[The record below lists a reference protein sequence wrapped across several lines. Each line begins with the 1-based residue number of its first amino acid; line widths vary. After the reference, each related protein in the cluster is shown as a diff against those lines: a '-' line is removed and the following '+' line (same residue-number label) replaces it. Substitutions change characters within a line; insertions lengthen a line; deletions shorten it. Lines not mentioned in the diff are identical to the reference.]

1 MDEKEFKDHTKKFAT
16 QNLKSEA
23 DLLKDQLVAWR
34 RDFHRYPEL
43 GFQEFRTS
51 GIVAKYLSS
60 LGMEVQTGI
69 GETGVVGLL
78 EGSRPGPVVML
89 RFDMDALP
97 IQEANQTDYISQ
109 TPGVMHACGHDAH
122 MAIGLGIAQLLTRR
136 REELAGTIK
145 FVFQPG
151 EEGCGG
157 ALAMI
162 ADRVLENPKP
172 DVALGLHVWNDQ
184 PLGLLAAGNG
194 GVMAAADIFTIKVQ
208 GKGGHGAQPHL
219 CVDAVLIASQIVVAL
234 QSVVARNVNP
244 RQTAVVSVGS
254 IHAGTAFNIMADT
267 AEMTGTIRTFDATT
281 HADIVHRLT
290 ELVENTAQALGGSA
304 TIEIKAISPT
314 TVNDAETAQLARE
327 TAITVLGAEHVT
339 ADQFTMTAEDM
350 SEFLSRVPGCFFF
363 IGSANAEKGLNAPH
377 HNPRFDIDEDVLPMG
392 VAVLASIALRYL
404 NGE

>member
-1 MDEKEFKDHTKKFAT
+1 MIIP
-16 QNLKSEA
+16 SEA
-23 DLLKDQLVAWR
+23 LAMREQLVTWR
-34 RDFHRYPEL
+34 RDFHRHPEL
-43 GFQEFRTS
+43 GFQELRTS
-51 GIVAKYLSS
+51 GIVAKHLSS

-69 GETGVVGLL
+69 GKTGVVGLL
-78 EGSRPGPVVML
+78 EGSRPGPIVML

-97 IQEANQTDYISQ
+97 IHEMNQTDYVSQ

-122 MAIGLGIAQLLTRR
+122 TAIGMGIAQLLAKH

-162 ADRVLENPKP
+162 GDKVLEDPKP

-234 QSVVARNVNP
+234 QSIVARNINP
-244 RQTAVVSVGS
+244 RQTAVVTAGS
-254 IHAGTAFNIMADT
+254 IHAGTAFNIIADT

-281 HADIVHRLT
+281 RDQIVRRMT
-290 ELVENTAQALGGSA
+290 EVVEDTARAQGGSA
-304 TIEIKAISPT
+304 TIEVKAISPA
-314 TVNDAETAQLARE
+314 TVNDAEIAQRVRE
-327 TAITVLGAEHVT
+327 TAIEVIGAEHVT

-363 IGSANAEKGLNAPH
+363 VGSANAEKGLNAPH
-377 HNPRFDIDEDVLPMG
+377 HNPHFDIDEDVMPLG
-392 VAVLASIALRYL
+392 VAILASTALHYL

>member
-1 MDEKEFKDHTKKFAT
+1 MIDIIRT
-16 QNLKSEA
+16 EA
-23 DLLKDQLVAWR
+23 HSLKDQLIAWR
-34 RDFHRYPEL
+34 RDFHCHPEL

-60 LGMEVQTGI
+60 LGMEVQTGV
-69 GETGVVGLL
+69 GKTGVVGLL
-78 EGSRPGPVVML
+78 EGSQPGPVVML

-97 IQEANQTDYISQ
+97 IHELNQTDYVSENA
-109 TPGVMHACGHDAH
+109 GVMHACGHDAH
-122 MAIGLGIAQLLTRR
+122 TAIGLGIAQLMAKH

-162 ADRVLENPKP
+162 ADNVLENPKP

-234 QSVVARNVNP
+234 QSIVARNVNP
-244 RQTAVVSVGS
+244 RQTAVVTVGS
-254 IHAGTAFNIMADT
+254 IHAGTAFNIIADT
-267 AEMTGTIRTFDATT
+267 AEMTGTIRTFDTATR
-281 HADIVHRLT
+281 DQIVGRMT
-290 ELVENTAQALGGSA
+290 EVVEQTARALGGSA
-304 TIEIKAISPT
+304 TIEIKAISPA
-314 TVNDAETAQLARE
+314 TVNDERVAQVVRE
-327 TAITVLGAEHVT
+327 TAIEVLGAEHVT
-339 ADQFTMTAEDM
+339 ADQLTMTAEDM

-363 IGSANAEKGLNAPH
+363 IGSANAAKGLNAPH
-377 HNPRFDIDEDVLPMG
+377 HNPRFDIDEDVLPLG
-392 VAVLASIALRYL
+392 VAVLAEAAVRYAR
-404 NGE
+404 EETTTD

>member
-1 MDEKEFKDHTKKFAT
+1 MDDTLKIESFA
-16 QNLKSEA
+16 LRA
-23 DLLKDQLVAWR
+23 QLIAWR

-51 GIVAKYLSS
+51 GVVAKYLSS
-60 LGMEVQTGI
+60 LGMEVQTAI
-69 GETGVVGLL
+69 GKTGVVGLL

-97 IQEANQTDYISQ
+97 IHELNQTGYVSENA
-109 TPGVMHACGHDAH
+109 GVMHACGHDAH
-122 MAIGLGIAQLLTRR
+122 TAIGMGIAQLLAKR

-162 ADRVLENPKP
+162 ADGVLENPKP

-194 GVMAAADIFTIKVQ
+194 GVMAAADIFTVTVQ
-208 GKGGHGAQPHL
+208 GQGGHGAQPQL

-234 QSVVARNVNP
+234 QSIVARNVSP
-244 RQTAVVSVGS
+244 RQTAVVTVGA
-254 IHAGTAFNIMADT
+254 IHAGTAFNIIADT
-267 AEMTGTIRTFDATT
+267 AEMKGTIRTFDTNT
-281 HADIVHRLT
+281 REDIVRRMA
-290 ELVENTAQALGGSA
+290 EVVEHTAQALGGSA
-304 TIEIKAISPT
+304 TIEIKAISPA
-314 TVNDAETAQLARE
+314 TVNDDQIAQLVRD
-327 TAITVLGAEHVT
+327 TAIEVLGTEHVT

-350 SEFLSRVPGCFFF
+350 SEFLGRVPGCFFF

-377 HNPRFDIDEDVLPMG
+377 HNPRFDIDEDVMPMG
-392 VAVLASIALRYL
+392 VATLASATLRYL
-404 NGE
+404 KGE